1 VIGMAGG
8 HRWAL
13 TLYVDGAST
22 SSIHAIE
29 TVRHVCDEEFR
40 GDVELEVIDVHQ
52 QPQLAERDQ
61 IVAVPT
67 LVRRFPGPLRRI
79 VGDLSSAAWIRLG
92 LGPAEV
98 SDGQPGLDE

>member
-1 VIGMAGG
+1 M
-8 HRWAL
+8 
-13 TLYVDGAST
+13 
-22 SSIHAIE
+22 
-29 TVRHVCDEEFR
+29 RHVCDEEFG

-52 QPQLAERDQ
+52 QPTLAERDQ